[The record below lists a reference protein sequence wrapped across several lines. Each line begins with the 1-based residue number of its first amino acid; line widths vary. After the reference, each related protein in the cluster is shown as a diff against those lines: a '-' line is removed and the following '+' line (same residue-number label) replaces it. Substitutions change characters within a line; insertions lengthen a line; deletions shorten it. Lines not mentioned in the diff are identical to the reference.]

1 MLGSGG
7 NTEHGGLIAEGDHP
21 HPLAWITFPVL
32 VEMVICPQGGIN
44 LDGKHGCR

>member
-7 NTEHGGLIAEGDHP
+7 NTEHGGLIAEGGHP
-21 HPLAWITFPVL
+21 HPLAWTNVV
-32 VEMVICPQGGIN
+32 VEMIICPQGGTN